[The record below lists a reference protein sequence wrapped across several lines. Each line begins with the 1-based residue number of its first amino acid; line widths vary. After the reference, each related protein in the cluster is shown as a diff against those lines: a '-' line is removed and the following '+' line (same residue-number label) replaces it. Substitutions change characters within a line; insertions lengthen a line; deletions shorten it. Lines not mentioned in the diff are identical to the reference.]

1 MPIAT
6 SPSTAPRPFK
16 MEERK
21 RPAITNAD
29 DLAPPS
35 KRQNVNGA
43 GKSRDDSGDAKDEAW
58 IEVSVTRPSRPPP
71 PDPLEQKHCRIR
83 PPPEDAATHPSV
95 GTRRPVA
102 RFVSRTLALG
112 FNANARL
119 CWRQRARV
127 SGSSFSSLPL
137 CHITPPPCANVA
149 SYTDHCATLE
159 RRYAC

>member
-1 MPIAT
+1 MAWSDFDVKIQLLAGNVFAPFKPRRLSRSFYIAPLHLVCAAFLMPIAT

-71 PDPLEQKHCRIR
+71 PDP
-83 PPPEDAATHPSV
+83 
-95 GTRRPVA
+95 
-102 RFVSRTLALG
+102 
-112 FNANARL
+112 
-119 CWRQRARV
+119 
-127 SGSSFSSLPL
+127 
-137 CHITPPPCANVA
+137 
-149 SYTDHCATLE
+149 
-159 RRYAC
+159 